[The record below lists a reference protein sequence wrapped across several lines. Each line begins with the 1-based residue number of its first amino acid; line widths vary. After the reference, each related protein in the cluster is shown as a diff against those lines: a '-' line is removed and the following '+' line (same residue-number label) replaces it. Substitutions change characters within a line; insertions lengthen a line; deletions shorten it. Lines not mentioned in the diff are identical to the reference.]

1 MNNSQVKYYILLG
14 VAGFIAAVAYGI
26 VQYQEY
32 NTLPILSEKIGNANG
47 QDVYQSFEVFSGFD
61 QHGSVFDNATLKGKV
76 HVANFFFCSCPVVC
90 PKMTVE
96 TKKVMD
102 AIGERED
109 FLIVSYS
116 IDPKRDTIPK
126 LKNFA
131 DRFEVTT
138 NNWHFV
144 NVGKESVYKL
154 ARNSYNIVAVQG
166 NEESNDFIHSEL
178 LTLVDK
184 ESRIRGYYDSTKP
197 EEIEK
202 LINDI
207 NKLL

>member
-14 VAGFIAAVAYGI
+14 VASVIAVVAYSI
-26 VQYQEY
+26 IQYKES
-32 NTLPILSEKIGNANG
+32 NNLPILSEKIGNENG

-61 QHGSVFDNATLKGKV
+61 QNGSVFNNATLNGKV

-96 TKKVMD
+96 TKLVMD
-102 AIGERED
+102 AIGDRED

-116 IDPKRDTIPK
+116 IDPKRDSIPK

-138 NNWHFV
+138 PNWHFV

-154 ARNSYNIVAVQG
+154 ARNSYKIVAVQG

-178 LTLVDK
+178 LTLVDQ
-184 ESRIRGYYDSTKP
+184 ESRVRGYYDSTEP

>member
-14 VAGFIAAVAYGI
+14 VASVIAVIAYSI
-26 VQYQEY
+26 IQYKES
-32 NTLPILSEKIGNANG
+32 NTLPILSEKIGNENG

-61 QHGSVFDNATLKGKV
+61 QNGSVFNNATLNGKV

-96 TKKVMD
+96 TKLVMD
-102 AIGERED
+102 AIGDRED

-116 IDPKRDTIPK
+116 IDPKRDSIPK

-138 NNWHFV
+138 PNWHFV

-154 ARNSYNIVAVQG
+154 ARNSYKIVVVQG

-178 LTLVDK
+178 LTLVDQ
-184 ESRIRGYYDSTKP
+184 ESRVRGYYDSTEP